1 MRSGPLL
8 LAVLLSSS
16 SCGALRFD
24 VTQPIPSQ
32 EVPGAS
38 WASFLTGLLPGP
50 LRLSIDVETET
61 EKQGT
66 GPATSAGLHAL
77 RLRAVS
83 GNPVNFDFL
92 DSVVVSVSADGLPT
106 REVARLSPVPVGQE
120 RLSFDVS
127 PGVELLPY
135 LQQGATLSTRVTG
148 EVPPS
153 TFIVPHQRL
162 EGERHQAVTG

>member
-1 MRSGPLL
+1 MRSGLL
-8 LAVLLSSS
+8 VLAVLLSSS

-106 REVARLSPVPVGQE
+106 REVARLSPVLRARSASASTSRLASSCCPTSRARRCRPASRVRCHPAPSPSMARSSLRSAFE
-120 RLSFDVS
+120 R
-127 PGVELLPY
+127 
-135 LQQGATLSTRVTG
+135 R
-148 EVPPS
+148 
-153 TFIVPHQRL
+153 
-162 EGERHQAVTG
+162 